1 MYKKHAKIYNL
12 LKGCLMNS
20 LILKRVLDEANYM
33 LNTKE
38 TIRGV
43 ATVFNVSKST
53 VHKDLHERLRDINFE
68 LFEQIDSILKYHIDV
83 RHIRGGQST
92 KKKYKK
98 VDLSK

>member
-12 LKGCLMNS
+12 LKGGLMNS

-38 TIRGV
+38 TIREV

-53 VHKDLHERLRDINFE
+53 VHKDLHERLKDINFD